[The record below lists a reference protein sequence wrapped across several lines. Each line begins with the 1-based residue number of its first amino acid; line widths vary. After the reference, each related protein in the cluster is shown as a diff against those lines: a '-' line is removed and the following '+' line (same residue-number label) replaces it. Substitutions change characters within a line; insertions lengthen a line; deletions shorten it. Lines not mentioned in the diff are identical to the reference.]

1 MSNKKKI
8 ALLNFPLDNNFGG
21 NLQRYALMRV
31 LNEMGYD
38 VTHLSTQ
45 FQFEDNCSAFKRI
58 TSYIKYK
65 FGLYPSNYI
74 PAWIRQSKYKKG
86 LKAIMPFYN
95 KYIKHTQII
104 CSYQELKKFDYFEA
118 YIVGSDQVWRR
129 SMSYKYPFSSMFLEF
144 LKDKHRIKRIA
155 YGVSFGTSEDEIPD
169 SEKPELAELYKMF
182 DAVSIRE
189 DSGFQLLKKYGWNHP
204 KAIQVLDPTLLLP
217 RQWYSEIIDEG
228 KTLPLEG
235 DMFCYVLDSKK
246 EIDDII
252 NEVALQKHLRPFR
265 TSIDPINMV
274 SIEQWLRSFRDA
286 KYIVTDSFHGFVFS
300 IIFNKPVKLVYN
312 KRRGNDR
319 FDSLQRLLNY
329 NPEDANIDWDRIN
342 DKIKHYANLSRNFL
356 RVSLETKE

>member
-1 MSNKKKI
+1 
-8 ALLNFPLDNNFGG
+8 
-21 NLQRYALMRV
+21 
-31 LNEMGYD
+31 
-38 VTHLSTQ
+38 
-45 FQFEDNCSAFKRI
+45 
-58 TSYIKYK
+58 
-65 FGLYPSNYI
+65 
-74 PAWIRQSKYKKG
+74 
-86 LKAIMPFYN
+86 
-95 KYIKHTQII
+95 
-104 CSYQELKKFDYFEA
+104 
-118 YIVGSDQVWRR
+118 
-129 SMSYKYPFSSMFLEF
+129 MFLEF

-182 DAVSIRE
+182 DAASIRE

>member
-1 MSNKKKI
+1 MKI
-8 ALLNFPLDNNFGG
+8 ALLNFPFDNNYGG
-21 NLQRYALMRV
+21 NLQRYALMQV
-31 LNEMGYD
+31 LQGMGYD
-38 VTHLSTQ
+38 VTHLQTSFYERIPGRCALYTIL
-45 FQFEDNCSAFKRI
+45 KRLARRVLKKNKEGI
-58 TSYIKYK
+58 FREFHQNRKYAK
-65 FGLYPSNYI
+65 EI
-74 PAWIRQSKYKKG
+74 
-86 LKAIMPFYN
+86 KAIKPFYD

-155 YGVSFGTSEDEIPD
+155 YGVSFGTSEDEISD

-217 RQWYSEIIDEG
+217 MQWYSEIIDEG

-329 NPEDANIDWDRIN
+329 NPEDANIDWDRMN